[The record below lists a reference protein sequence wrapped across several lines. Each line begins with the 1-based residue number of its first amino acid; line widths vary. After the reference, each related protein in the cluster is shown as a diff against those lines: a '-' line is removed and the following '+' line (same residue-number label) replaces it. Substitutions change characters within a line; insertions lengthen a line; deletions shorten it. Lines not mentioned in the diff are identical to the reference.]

1 MKKKELE
8 NIRKITGSFDDYLI
22 EQLRDPEMASE
33 YINIAIEEGDVAYFL
48 HALGNVV
55 KARGMTK
62 VAKQAGINRENA
74 YKAVSKEGNPTIK
87 NVSKVLRAV
96 GLALR
101 TEPLKKRP
109 TRPAA

>member
-1 MKKKELE
+1 MKKDQLE

-33 YINIAIEEGDVAYFL
+33 YINAAFEENDVTYFL

-62 VAKQAGINRENA
+62 VTKQAGINRENA
-74 YKAVSKEGNPTIK
+74 YKAVSAEGNPTIT
-87 NVSKVLRAV
+87 NVTKLLNAV
-96 GLALR
+96 GLTLR
-101 TEPLKKRP
+101 TEPIKKR
-109 TRPAA
+109 RNKQVA